1 MVPRLAQVALLALP
15 FAELALLIKTGQS
28 IGWWPT
34 LGVLLGAAVLGAAIV
49 SRQGLAMAHRV
60 QEAVARGRPPVGPVL
75 DGAFML
81 LAGTL
86 LIVPGFITDAI
97 ALALLVAPIR
107 RWVARAGVRRLLGR
121 GYFEVGAQ
129 GVRARGQAGTTGPS
143 PSAAGET
150 DGPLIEGE
158 FERLGEQPRPAP
170 SGKDAERA
178 QPRSR

>member
-1 MVPRLAQVALLALP
+1 MLAQVALIALP
-15 FAELALLIKTGQS
+15 FAELALLIKTGQT

-34 LGVLLGAAVLGAAIV
+34 LGLLAGAAVLGAAIIA
-49 SRQGLAMAHRV
+49 RQGLAVARRV
-60 QEAVARGRPPVGPVL
+60 QEAVTRGRPPVGPVL

-86 LIVPGFITDAI
+86 LIAPGFITDAI

-107 RWVARAGVRRLLGR
+107 RRVARAGVRRLLER
-121 GYFEVGAQ
+121 GSFEIRAQ
-129 GVRARGQAGTTGPS
+129 GASTRGQAGTSGPS
-143 PSAAGET
+143 PSVAGGTE
-150 DGPLIEGE
+150 GPLIEGE

-170 SGKDAERA
+170 SGKDAEQA

>member
-34 LGVLLGAAVLGAAIV
+34 LALLLGAAVLGALIIA
-49 SRQGLAMAHRV
+49 RQGLTVARRV

-86 LIVPGFITDAI
+86 LIAPGFITDAI
-97 ALALLVAPIR
+97 ALALLVGPIR
-107 RWVARAGVRRLLGR
+107 RWVARAGLRRLLER
-121 GYFEVGAQ
+121 GYIKVGAQ
-129 GVRARGQAGTTGPS
+129 GRRTRGRAGRTAQS
-143 PSAAGET
+143 PSAAGGTE
-150 DGPLIEGE
+150 GPLIEGE